1 VSGLFP
7 DRRFAGFGP
16 SRFSPSTAQS
26 PLHFVLAKQ
35 TALLRWRLR
44 QRCPRRPGVYGMV
57 DARGN
62 LIYVGKAKT
71 LRARLLSYFR
81 AASRDDKAGRI
92 IDHTRAVVWEHA
104 PTEFAALLREL
115 ELIRR
120 WRPVYNVQGVPG
132 YRRPIYVCLGRKPAP
147 YLFATRQPPADAAAV
162 FGPLNRGN
170 RVIEGVRRLNDLFRL
185 RDCEQSQ
192 KMHFADQAELFPV
205 IRPPG
210 CLRLEIGTCTGPC
223 AASVSRSD
231 YGRQARA
238 ARAFLEGID
247 YSVLRTLERDM
258 TAAAAAKAY
267 ERAAALRD
275 KLEIVR
281 WLAERLAWLQRARRD
296 HNFIYPLVADDG
308 QTLWYL
314 IHRGRVR
321 AVVAGPRDA
330 ATRRTARTAIDAVF
344 LREAREPAAVPPDQ
358 ADSILLVAGWFR
370 KHGDERKR
378 LLTPDAALAFCNAGA
393 ALARAALP

>member
-16 SRFSPSTAQS
+16 SRFNPTTDSS
-26 PLHFVLAKQ
+26 PLHFVLARQ
-35 TALLRWRLR
+35 TATLR
-44 QRCPRRPGVYGMV
+44 QRLRHKCPRRPGVYGMV
-57 DARGN
+57 DPRGA
-62 LIYVGKAKT
+62 LIYVGKAKC
-71 LRARLLSYFR
+71 LRTRLLSYFR
-81 AASRDDKAGRI
+81 SGTREDKAGRI
-92 IDHTRAVVWEHA
+92 IDHTRAIVWEHT

-120 WRPVYNVQGVPG
+120 WKPAYNVQGVPG

-147 YLFATRQPPADAAAV
+147 YLFATRQPPADAAAIY
-162 FGPLNRGN
+162 GPLSGGN
-170 RVIEGVRRLNDLFRL
+170 RVIDGVRRLNDLFRL
-185 RDCEQSQ
+185 RDCDQSQ
-192 KMHFADQAELFPV
+192 KMHFADQGDLFP
-205 IRPPG
+205 ILRPAG
-210 CLRLEIGTCTGPC
+210 CLRFEIGTCSGPC
-223 AASVSRSD
+223 AAGVTRNS

-247 YSVLRTLERDM
+247 YSVLRTLEQDM
-258 TAAAAAKAY
+258 AAAAAGKMY

-275 KLEIVR
+275 KLDEVR

-296 HNFIYPLVADDG
+296 HTFVYPLTAEDG
-308 QTLWYL
+308 RTLWYL

-321 AVVAGPRDA
+321 AVVAAPRDA
-330 ATRRTARTAIDAVF
+330 PARRAARTAIETVF
-344 LREAREPAAVPPDQ
+344 AGEARESTAVPPDQ

-370 KHGDERKR
+370 RNSNERKR
-378 LLTPDAALAFCNAGA
+378 LLAPEAALAFCNAGA